1 MSGIPGFNMADVPD
15 SFQAFIK
22 IETGQPDFVGMTV
35 CGAGGAPI
43 YSYIQMREEGMRIIS
58 DQILTWLAE
67 CDRARE
73 LAAATNVIEV

>member
-1 MSGIPGFNMADVPD
+1 MGSASAQTSGTIRPLPD
-15 SFQAFIK
+15 
-22 IETGQPDFVGMTV
+22 IEFA
-35 CGAGGAPI
+35 GAGGAPI